1 MPDLHDAM
9 KKIGKR
15 LAESSPF
22 DDIWNSIVPQSIDYG
37 LMEKANNIFVIP
49 ADFEW
54 NDLGSWDALYNIFSK
69 KDKDNVV
76 RGLGTIIEGENNLI
90 QSNNRFTAIIG
101 VDNLVVVNTDDAT
114 LVVPRDKVEKVK
126 DLVKWLDEKGQK
138 GLL

>member
-1 MPDLHDAM
+1 
-9 KKIGKR
+9 
-15 LAESSPF
+15 
-22 DDIWNSIVPQSIDYG
+22 
-37 LMEKANNIFVIP
+37 MEKANNIFVIP

-54 NDLGSWDALYNIFSK
+54 NDLGSWDALYDIFSK

-76 RGLGTIIEGENNLI
+76 RGMGTIIEGENNLI

>member
-1 MPDLHDAM
+1 
-9 KKIGKR
+9 
-15 LAESSPF
+15 
-22 DDIWNSIVPQSIDYG
+22 
-37 LMEKANNIFVIP
+37 MEKANNIFVIP

-54 NDLGSWDALYNIFSK
+54 NDLGSWDALYDIFSK

-126 DLVKWLDEKGQK
+126 DLVNWLDEKGHK
-138 GLL
+138 DLL

>member
-1 MPDLHDAM
+1 
-9 KKIGKR
+9 
-15 LAESSPF
+15 
-22 DDIWNSIVPQSIDYG
+22 
-37 LMEKANNIFVIP
+37 MEKANNIFVIP

-54 NDLGSWDALYNIFSK
+54 NDLGSWDALYDIFSN

-90 QSNNRFTAIIG
+90 HSNNRFTAIIG

-126 DLVKWLDEKGQK
+126 DLVNWLDEKGHK
-138 GLL
+138 DLL

>member
-1 MPDLHDAM
+1 
-9 KKIGKR
+9 
-15 LAESSPF
+15 
-22 DDIWNSIVPQSIDYG
+22 
-37 LMEKANNIFVIP
+37 MEKANNIFVIP

-54 NDLGSWDALYNIFSK
+54 NDLGSWDALYDIFSK

-126 DLVKWLDEKGQK
+126 DLVKWLDEKGHK
-138 GLL
+138 DLL

>member
-1 MPDLHDAM
+1 
-9 KKIGKR
+9 
-15 LAESSPF
+15 
-22 DDIWNSIVPQSIDYG
+22 
-37 LMEKANNIFVIP
+37 MEKANNIFVIP

-54 NDLGSWDALYNIFSK
+54 NDLGSWDALYDIFSK
-69 KDKDNVV
+69 KDNDNVV

-126 DLVKWLDEKGQK
+126 DLVKWLDEKGHK
-138 GLL
+138 DLL